1 MWNFQDVF
9 FQKLQTYGPL
19 WCDVGVFRL
28 EKELQLLNPT
38 LFDNIFLGL
47 GGFHMEKVM
56 IACCGKYLEDT
67 GVDSIF
73 LENEVNRPE
82 NVKSVMNG
90 DNYVRWILEWQFCQK
105 SYTL

>member
-1 MWNFQDVF
+1 
-9 FQKLQTYGPL
+9 
-19 WCDVGVFRL
+19 
-28 EKELQLLNPT
+28 
-38 LFDNIFLGL
+38 
-47 GGFHMEKVM
+47 M

-90 DNYVRWILEWQFCQK
+90 ENYVR
-105 SYTL
+105 